1 MLWPMTPQEAP
12 KLMEICILNFP
23 SKHFQLSDLV
33 HGAIRTQLKN
43 NNGYIKYFMKLK
55 ILENQLFKK
64 PDSYLHNF
72 GSKFFHLLKCL
83 QRLNT
88 LAIEHLCN
96 THHCSSVFHHDK
108 ESASFQ
114 HFEVIFFQYYFL
126 LGQTRKFQ

>member
-55 ILENQLFKK
+55 IL
-64 PDSYLHNF
+64 
-72 GSKFFHLLKCL
+72 
-83 QRLNT
+83 
-88 LAIEHLCN
+88 
-96 THHCSSVFHHDK
+96 V
-108 ESASFQ
+108 
-114 HFEVIFFQYYFL
+114 
-126 LGQTRKFQ
+126 RKFSDAEN